1 MKKLTRVRLLVLLG
15 ITGFL
20 LCLTGCLEEKETLT
34 VYPSGAGTI
43 HVYQRLGDQLSQMI
57 TSFAPKDKKTE
68 AIEEGFYKELAKW
81 QGVTAWSPVRAT
93 MENNRITYEATGYF
107 DNVNALKKTDGD
119 SVQSVTWTSN
129 PGGGFK
135 LVWHGDNGKKQPPL
149 EEITDEQQQQTDTMI
164 EMFKGLRIERAAIM
178 PGAVDAC
185 TGCTEHKDRSA
196 SSVITGDDVV
206 QMLAMQKDYRARIA
220 SKQITSAKA
229 NAEFIEKTNKLS
241 ADLEITSAPGNVS
254 AEFAQFKNDY
264 EKAKK
269 DSAAAGT
276 AAKIQ
281 GAAAAGH

>member
-1 MKKLTRVRLLVLLG
+1 MKNLFHVRLLMLLAVAA
-15 ITGFL
+15 IL
-20 LCLTGCLEEKETLT
+20 LCITGCLEEKETLT

-43 HVYQRLGDQLSQMI
+43 HVYQRLGEQLSQMI

-68 AIEEGFYKELAKW
+68 GIEEGFYKELAKW

-93 MENNRITYEATGYF
+93 LENGRVTYEATGYF

-135 LVWHGDNGKKQPPL
+135 LVWHGDNGKKPQPL

-164 EMFKGLRIERAAIM
+164 EMFKELRIERAAIL
-178 PGAVDAC
+178 PGTVEAC

-241 ADLEITSAPGNVS
+241 ADLEITSAPGVNS
-254 AEFAQFKNDY
+254 AEFAQFRNDY

-281 GAAAAGH
+281 GAAGH